1 MEMEI
6 MLVFFS
12 GILFQGPQVT
22 DERDESTSAQ
32 PLDLSR
38 HAQTETWGEYSQ
50 IHVQSADNTFTPWK
64 LSSFSIFPT

>member
-1 MEMEI
+1 M
-6 MLVFFS
+6 
-12 GILFQGPQVT
+12 

-50 IHVQSADNTFTPWK
+50 IRVQPADNTFIPWK
-64 LSSFSIFPT
+64 LSSFSIFSHINIKEDLQLFF